1 VALLFAICYL
11 SCRASGEAD
20 ASPYQ
25 LLELLRLFAIPYCP
39 VTHLFGTDGI
49 RGIANQEP
57 LTASSVIKLAQA
69 AAEVL
74 SPVLN
79 RSGQKVILGRDTRAS
94 GDFLEAAFASGL
106 ASAGLDVLLAG
117 PIPTPAVAYL
127 TAYHEAAFGVVLS
140 ASHNPFQDN
149 GIKFFGSDG
158 YKLDDDLE
166 EAIEKRFLSPRSPAL
181 ESVGRIRPL
190 KEAVEQYV
198 EFALSTVPKG
208 LSFKGTKIVLDVANG
223 AAYQTTPLALEHL
236 GVTIEVHSAE
246 PNGTNINEGCGSTHP
261 EVLRDLVL
269 KSGANIGLAHDG
281 DADRVLLADETGA
294 VLDGD
299 DILAIAAKSL
309 VSRDDLRSQTVVA
322 TIMSNF
328 GLDAL
333 LSELGATL
341 LRSKVGDRHVVEL
354 MRQHD
359 LNLGGEQSG
368 HIVFRDFTTTGDGLI
383 SALQILA
390 IAEEANQPLSEL
402 RKVLTKFPQQLRNI
416 SVREKLPFEQFPSL
430 QARLEAAEAAL
441 SGKGR
446 VVLRYSGTE
455 PKARLL
461 LEGPDADRLRSLGD
475 DIQAEIEKALG

>member
-1 VALLFAICYL
+1 LN
-11 SCRASGEAD
+11 S
-20 ASPYQ
+20 Q
-25 LLELLRLFAIPYCP
+25 
-39 VTHLFGTDGI
+39 LFGTDGI

-57 LTASSVIKLAQA
+57 LTAPSVIKLAQVA
-69 AAEVL
+69 AMVL
-74 SPVLN
+74 SPAQH

-106 ASAGLDVLLAG
+106 ASAGLNVLLAG

-149 GIKFFGSDG
+149 GIKFFGPDG

-166 EAIEKRFLSPRSPAL
+166 EAIETRFLSHHSSTS

-198 EFALSTVPKG
+198 DFALSTVPKTS
-208 LSFKGTKIVLDVANG
+208 SFRGTKIVLDVANG
-223 AAYQTTPLALEHL
+223 AAYQTTPLALERL

-246 PNGTNINEGCGSTHP
+246 PNGTNINEACGSTHP

-281 DADRVLLADETGA
+281 DADRILLADETG
-294 VLDGD
+294 VTLDGD

-309 VSRDDLRSQTVVA
+309 VSRDDLRSKTVVA

-333 LSELGATL
+333 LNGLGATL
-341 LRSKVGDRHVVEL
+341 LRSKVGDRHVVEM
-354 MRQHD
+354 MRQRD

-368 HIVFRDFTTTGDGLI
+368 HIIFRDFTTTGDGLI

-390 IAEEANQPLSEL
+390 IAMETNQPLSEL
-402 RKVLTKFPQQLRNI
+402 RKILTKFPQQLRNI
-416 SVREKLPFEQFPSL
+416 TVREKLPFEQIPSL

-441 SGKGR
+441 AGKGR

>member
-1 VALLFAICYL
+1 
-11 SCRASGEAD
+11 
-20 ASPYQ
+20 
-25 LLELLRLFAIPYCP
+25 
-39 VTHLFGTDGI
+39 VTRLFGTDGI

-57 LTASSVIKLAQA
+57 LTAPSVIKLAQV

-74 SPVLN
+74 SPAQN
-79 RSGQKVILGRDTRAS
+79 RLGQKVILGRDTRAS

-117 PIPTPAVAYL
+117 PIPTPAIAYL
-127 TAYHEAAFGVVLS
+127 TAYHGAAFGVVLS

-149 GIKFFGSDG
+149 GIKFFGPDG

-166 EAIEKRFLSPRSPAL
+166 EAIEKRFLSPLSPAP
-181 ESVGRIRPL
+181 ESVGRIRSL

-236 GVTIEVHSAE
+236 GVAIEVHSAQ
-246 PNGTNINEGCGSTHP
+246 PDGTNINEACGSTHP

-281 DADRVLLADETGA
+281 DADRILLADETG
-294 VLDGD
+294 VTLDGD
-299 DILAIAAKSL
+299 DILAIGAKSL
-309 VSRDDLRSQTVVA
+309 VSRDELRSKTVVA

-333 LSELGATL
+333 LNELGATL

-368 HIVFRDFTTTGDGLI
+368 HIIFRDFTTTGDGLI
-383 SALQILA
+383 SALQILT
-390 IAEEANQPLSEL
+390 IALEANQPLSEL
-402 RKVLTKFPQQLRNI
+402 RKILTKFPQQLRSI
-416 SVREKLPFEQFPSL
+416 TVREKLPFEQFPSL
-430 QARLEAAEAAL
+430 RARLEAAEVAL
-441 SGKGR
+441 AGKGR

-461 LEGPDADRLRSLGD
+461 LEGPDADRLQILGD

>member
-1 VALLFAICYL
+1 LQFCELPPT
-11 SCRASGEAD
+11 E
-20 ASPYQ
+20 
-25 LLELLRLFAIPYCP
+25 LLELLELLNSLNSQ
-39 VTHLFGTDGI
+39 LFGTDGI

-57 LTASSVIKLAQA
+57 LTAPSVIKLAQA
-69 AAEVL
+69 AATVL
-74 SPVLN
+74 SPAQN

-149 GIKFFGSDG
+149 GIKFFGPDG

-166 EAIEKRFLSPRSPAL
+166 EAIETRFLSQHSSTS

-208 LSFKGTKIVLDVANG
+208 LSFKGAKIVLDAANG

-236 GVTIEVHSAE
+236 GATIKVHSAE
-246 PNGTNINEGCGSTHP
+246 PNGTNINKACGSTHP
-261 EVLRDLVL
+261 DVLRHLVL
-269 KSGANIGLAHDG
+269 KSGANFGLAHDG
-281 DADRVLLADETGA
+281 DADRILLADETG
-294 VLDGD
+294 VTLDGD

-309 VSRDDLRSQTVVA
+309 VSRDDLRSKTVVA

-333 LSELGATL
+333 LNELGATL
-341 LRSKVGDRHVVEL
+341 LRSKVGDRHVVAM
-354 MRQHD
+354 MRQRD

-368 HIVFRDFTTTGDGLI
+368 HIIFRDFTTTGDGLI

-390 IAEEANQPLSEL
+390 IAVETNKPLSEL
-402 RKVLTKFPQQLRNI
+402 RKILTKFPQQLRNI
-416 SVREKLPFEQFPSL
+416 TVREKLPFEQFPSL

-441 SGKGR
+441 AGKGR

-455 PKARLL
+455 TKARLL
-461 LEGPDADRLRSLGD
+461 LEGPDADGLRSLGD
-475 DIQAEIEKALG
+475 DIQAEIERALG